1 MDPTVKDIIKYSNKS
16 PDNLEQRI
24 TSMLED
30 VLKGDS
36 SDDDLKNNN
45 NSNKNG
51 HYKKDN
57 FKPMI
62 CLNDI
67 PVTEDMYVIECNEI
81 PCRKNNNTK
90 KPVKKSNTLD
100 INVNSSK
107 ENFFNPSKNL
117 NMNLNFGNNLNFNTG
132 NYNIGNLSPTLEA
145 RKGNYLPLT
154 NINENIDKNIVIPSS
169 NNINPFLN
177 IGNGMNLQMNLA
189 KKNLTTKIPIL
200 HQKGFENNLVIKNIN
215 IGPRKIT
222 AFREEIKNGIGKII
236 KNEYFFKKIL
246 KKILK
251 YLLDFFFQ

>member
-1 MDPTVKDIIKYSNKS
+1 MDPTIKDTINNSYKS

-81 PCRKNNNTK
+81 PYRKNINTK

-100 INVNSSK
+100 INVNSTK

-117 NMNLNFGNNLNFNTG
+117 NMNLNFGNNLNFNNG
-132 NYNIGNLSPTLEA
+132 NYNIGNLSPALEA
-145 RKGNYLPLT
+145 RKGNYLHLT
-154 NINENIDKNIVIPSS
+154 NVNGNRDKNILNPSS
-169 NNINPFLN
+169 NNLNPLLN
-177 IGNGMNLQMNLA
+177 IGNSMNLQMNLA
-189 KKNLTTKIPIL
+189 KKNLSTKIPIIL
-200 HQKGFENNLVIKNIN
+200 QKGFENNLGMKNIN
-215 IGPRKIT
+215 VGPSKIT
-222 AFREEIKNGIGKII
+222 QFREEIIKGIGKII
-236 KNEYFFKKIL
+236 KNEYFFLKIS
-246 KKILK
+246 K
-251 YLLDFFFQ
+251 